1 MRKYA
6 IYQTKNPKKKMETS
20 KKLLLFAIA
29 LILYISAIATIAV
42 FVLGDS
48 APLEYLI
55 GGVFALASTAY
66 GFYFWKAKNENIS
79 KYGNNV
85 DPSDDDVV

>member
-1 MRKYA
+1 
-6 IYQTKNPKKKMETS
+6 METS
-20 KKLLLFAIA
+20 KKLLVFAIA

-79 KYGNNV
+79 KYGKNI
-85 DPSDDDVV
+85 DSDADDVL

>member
-6 IYQTKNPKKKMETS
+6 SYPTKKKMETS
-20 KKLLLFAIA
+20 KKLLIYAMVLVVV
-29 LILYISAIATIAV
+29 ISIIATIAV

-85 DPSDDDVV
+85 DSDADDVV

>member
-1 MRKYA
+1 MV
-6 IYQTKNPKKKMETS
+6 I
-20 KKLLLFAIA
+20 I
-29 LILYISAIATIAV
+29 ISTIATIAV

-85 DPSDDDVV
+85 DSDADDMI